1 MGLGNSKQQETI
13 NIVNENQQLDNS
25 GDVDNHNKIKNDVFA
40 NMGGHVQFYLA
51 IIGFLFIAYNILR
64 CYCLSI
70 GCKPSMKNLIPKS
83 WRIQAETSPTT
94 AAAGTQDRDIF
105 IN

>member
-1 MGLGNSKQQETI
+1 MGSSSLKPQGTI
-13 NIVNENQQLDNS
+13 NIVNENQQQHSNS
-25 GDVDNHNKIKNDVFA
+25 VMDNHNKIKQDVFA
-40 NMGGHVQFYLA
+40 TMGASIQFYLA

-83 WRIQAETSPTT
+83 WRIQA
-94 AAAGTQDRDIF
+94 
-105 IN
+105 